1 MTLYECRVD
10 HPGNATGEWDAV
22 EAPSPY
28 VAALA
33 HARDVRS
40 EYGADEREEGL
51 VIEVRGEDGVWRLR
65 VREVTQWS
73 VSVEAA

>member
-10 HPGNATGEWDAV
+10 HPGNVAGGWDAV

-28 VAALA
+28 TAALA

-40 EYGADEREEGL
+40 EYGADEREDGL
-51 VIEVRGEDGVWRLR
+51 VVEVRGDGGVWRMR
-65 VREVTQWS
+65 VREVTTWS
-73 VSVEAA
+73 VSVEAV